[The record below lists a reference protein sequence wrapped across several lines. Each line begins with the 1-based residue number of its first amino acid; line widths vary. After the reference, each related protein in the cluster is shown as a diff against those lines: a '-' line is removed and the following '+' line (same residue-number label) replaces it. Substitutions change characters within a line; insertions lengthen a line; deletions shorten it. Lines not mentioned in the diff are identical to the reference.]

1 MREWLKKEN
10 AEIDQRL
17 QTVTEL
23 GEEAVVSGQEI
34 TAEILKVQIK
44 DVK

>member
-23 GEEAVVSGQEI
+23 GEEAVVNGQEI